1 MKIWQKPAFFYG
13 VLGAALVGALVVV
26 FLKLLPAAAAT
37 EKARID
43 AAAAVVEAAHAA
55 PGAAGVNYRLGVERF
70 AAERK
75 ARTEEFEAARVR
87 AAAKLS
93 AWFPDV
99 VPEGA
104 RLPARDAF
112 QRAYAFHRDR
122 LDNAVR
128 DLLRKS
134 GGPEIGETPV
144 MKPAFLGGQP
154 PKDEEMAR
162 WQRLA
167 NVERLF
173 LEAAA
178 KQGAF
183 PIRAIE
189 VEPESRAIGDADV
202 SVARYRVR
210 GVFAAPTRRIAAL
223 LEALVR
229 AGDDAGGLARLDGFA
244 VEPGAPELPVAPDE
258 DPPLLVSASLGF
270 SFPLPAGEGAAK

>member
-1 MKIWQKPAFFYG
+1 MRSI
-13 VLGAALVGALVVV
+13 
-26 FLKLLPAAAAT
+26 AT
-37 EKARID
+37 GSTTR
-43 AAAAVVEAAHAA
+43 
-55 PGAAGVNYRLGVERF
+55 
-70 AAERK
+70 
-75 ARTEEFEAARVR
+75 
-87 AAAKLS
+87 S
-93 AWFPDV
+93 ATC
-99 VPEGA
+99 
-104 RLPARDAF
+104 
-112 QRAYAFHRDR
+112 
-122 LDNAVR
+122 
-128 DLLRKS
+128 LRKS